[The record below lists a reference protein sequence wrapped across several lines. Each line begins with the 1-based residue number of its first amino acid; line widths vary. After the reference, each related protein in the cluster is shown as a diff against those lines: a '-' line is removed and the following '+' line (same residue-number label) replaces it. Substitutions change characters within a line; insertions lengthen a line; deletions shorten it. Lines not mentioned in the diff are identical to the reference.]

1 MPGLQREPSLALAE
15 FEGAEPQPGGQ
26 VAALWRYP
34 VSSMAGE
41 RLDFAPVQHSGVVGD
56 RIWGVVDASSE
67 RIASPG
73 REKNFIKVPHG
84 HARFR
89 GTGVEVSSDGRDWAA
104 PDDKGVLDALS
115 ALFGF
120 PASLRPF
127 QPAGEAGFRPRYEHA
142 PIHLITTAAMRTLQ
156 RALPESVIDER
167 RFRPNILVEL
177 PDGPEPIP
185 ENGWIGREIRIGDL
199 VLRGREP
206 CGRCGFIT
214 IEQDG
219 LPLDVEV
226 LRTIVRQHSRNFGIY
241 CDVISPGEIRTGD
254 VLAIGGREA

>member
-1 MPGLQREPSLALAE
+1 MPGLQRPPSLAVTD
-15 FEGAEPQPGGQ
+15 FSGTDPQPGGQ
-26 VAALWRYP
+26 VVALWRYP

-41 RLDFAPVQHSGVVGD
+41 RLDVAPVQASGVVGD

-73 REKNFIKVPHG
+73 REKRFITVPHG

-89 GTGVEVSSDGRDWAA
+89 APGVEVSVDGRNWAA
-104 PDDKGVLDALS
+104 PDDADVLDELS

-127 QPAGEAGFRPRYEHA
+127 QPVGEAGFRPRYEHA

-199 VLRGREP
+199 VLKGREP

-226 LRTIVRQHSRNFGIY
+226 LRTIVRQHARNFGIY
-241 CDVISPGEIRTGD
+241 CDVVSSGEIRAGD
-254 VLAIGGREA
+254 ALTISGPGA